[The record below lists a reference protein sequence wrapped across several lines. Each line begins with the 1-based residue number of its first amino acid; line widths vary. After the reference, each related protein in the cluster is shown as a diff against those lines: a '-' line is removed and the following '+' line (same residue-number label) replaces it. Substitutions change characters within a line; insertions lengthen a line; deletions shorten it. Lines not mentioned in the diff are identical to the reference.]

1 MISKLKSIFFI
12 IGDSKKYVMRILY
25 VNNFRGFQETIIP
38 LNKVNFLVG
47 ENSSGKT
54 SILKLLK
61 VISGEEFRYSLDFS
75 SSVVDLGRFDDI
87 VNKTDSSGKFFE
99 IGMMM
104 NANESFRMLSSEN
117 ENDNKNLYFIKFLF
131 KEIDEKI
138 KLSELRVRNRTY
150 ESLII
155 YKDSVYQYVYKEIDE
170 ASSESETPNNYTS
183 DFYTWCTNPS
193 TLSNRKR
200 FSKTEDQHHYRSSYT
215 RFVFMSIFY
224 EISKKIKTKRKS
236 NDQNYNGYDDFI
248 YIMDSMLPP
257 LKWIAPIRA
266 EPKRIYEHM
275 ETKDSIDG
283 SHAPQVLRD
292 ILLGTNKKTLQKF
305 KHFIDKFGANSH
317 LYDEIRVKKFGSE
330 KFAPFEIQV
339 ILEGKAYAI
348 SSVGYGVSQVLPLL
362 LEVFD
367 EKNTWLAIQQPEVHL
382 HPRAQAEFGEL
393 LFNSANE
400 TDKTFFV
407 ETHSDFTLDR
417 FRFCLSEQKDVKFE
431 TQVLFFKRTD
441 NKNTVEVIPID
452 STGAYFNSSND
463 TSFRD
468 FFINESI
475 KLLGI

>member
-1 MISKLKSIFFI
+1 
-12 IGDSKKYVMRILY
+12 MRILY

-38 LNKVNFLVG
+38 LNQVNFLVG

-61 VISGEEFRYSLDFS
+61 VISGEEFRYSLEFS
-75 SSVVDLGRFDDI
+75 SSIVDLGRFDDI

-104 NANESFRMLSSEN
+104 NINEVFGLHPSEY
-117 ENDNKNLYFIKFLF
+117 DNKNLYFIKFLF

-138 KLSELRVRNRTY
+138 KLSELRVRNKNY

-155 YKDSVYQYVYKEIDE
+155 YKEGSYQYVYKELDSANNAIE
-170 ASSESETPNNYTS
+170 KNYTS
-183 DFYTWCTNPS
+183 EFYEWCTNPS
-193 TLSNRKR
+193 SLSNRKR
-200 FSKTEDQHHYRSSYT
+200 FSKTEDQSHFRSSYT
-215 RFVFMSIFY
+215 RFIFMSIFY
-224 EISKKIKTKRKS
+224 EIAKKIKSKRRS
-236 NDQNYNGYDDFI
+236 NESSINGYDDFI
-248 YIMDSMLPP
+248 YIMDSLLPP

-275 ETKDSIDG
+275 ETKESIDG

-305 KHFIDKFGANSH
+305 KYFIDKFGANSH

-400 TDKTFFV
+400 TKKTFFV

-417 FRFCLSEQKDVKFE
+417 FRYCLNQKSECGLE
-431 TQVLFFKRTD
+431 SQVLFFKRTD
-441 NKNTVEVIPID
+441 NKNTVAVIPID
-452 STGAYFNSSND
+452 EDGSYFNTDD

-475 KLLGI
+475 KLLGL